1 MIVSSIIFVAFLA
14 LVLSER
20 MQRTIS
26 AVAGAAIMIVAG
38 LIFGFYTEEQAVEA
52 IDLHT
57 IGLLLGM
64 MLLVA
69 MLQPTGFFEYVAI
82 QTGRLSRGRPVVLF
96 ILLGSVTTILSMFL
110 DNVTTV
116 VLMAPVTILISE
128 VLGISA
134 LPYLISVAI
143 LSNTGG
149 AGTLVGDPPNVLIG
163 SAARLSF
170 NDFLTHS
177 LPIVAVVWFVVLG
190 LLLFLFRPQLQQTPA
205 NAGAILKLDP
215 SKALDHPKTALR
227 VLIVLLVAVFFFFI
241 HHIIE
246 VSPALI
252 ALVASAVAMVWI
264 RPDMHA
270 LVEHVEWNVLIFFVA
285 LFVMVGGLEA
295 AGVLEAIADFLASF
309 ENVPQV
315 WQGIGLIWGVAILSA
330 IVDNIPITIAMIP
343 VINGL
348 EAAGMNVNAFWWAL
362 VFGAGFGGNATIIG
376 STANVV
382 VVSLSERT
390 RHPITS
396 PMWSR
401 YGIPVMIVACLV
413 ASVLYFLLFPY
424 LSR

>member
-1 MIVSSIIFVAFLA
+1 MIIASVIFIGFLI

-20 MQRTIS
+20 MQRVIA
-26 AVAGAAIMIVAG
+26 AVAGAAIMVVAG
-38 LIFGFYTEEQAVEA
+38 TIIGFYSEEQAVEA
-52 IDLHT
+52 VDLFT

-69 MLQPTGFFEYVAI
+69 MLQPTGFFEYIAI
-82 QTGRLSRGRPVVLF
+82 QAGRLSRGRPVVLF
-96 ILLGSVTTILSMFL
+96 ILLGTVTTVLSMFL

-128 VLGISA
+128 VLGISP

-163 SAARLSF
+163 SAARLTF

-177 LPIVAVVWFVVLG
+177 LPIVLVVWFVVLG
-190 LLLFLFRPQLQQTPA
+190 VLLILFRSQLRKTPA
-205 NAGAILKLDP
+205 NAGAIMQLDP
-215 SKALDHPKTALR
+215 AKALDHPKTARR

-252 ALVASAVAMVWI
+252 ALTAAAAAMVWV
-264 RPDMHA
+264 RPNMHQ

-295 AGVLEAIADFLASF
+295 AGVLETIANFLVSF
-309 ENVPQV
+309 QGIPLV
-315 WQGIGLIWGVAILSA
+315 WQGIGLIWIVAILSA

-348 EAAGMNVNAFWWAL
+348 AAAGVNVNPFWWAL

-382 VVSLSERT
+382 VVTISEKTRT
-390 RHPITS
+390 PITS
-396 PMWSR
+396 PVWSR
-401 YGIPVMIVACLV
+401 YGIPAMLVACAV

-424 LSR
+424 LSQ

>member
-1 MIVSSIIFVAFLA
+1 
-14 LVLSER
+14 
-20 MQRTIS
+20 MQRVIA
-26 AVAGAAIMIVAG
+26 AVAGAAIMVVAG
-38 LIFGFYTEEQAVEA
+38 VIIGFYSEEQAVEA
-52 IDLHT
+52 VDLFT

-69 MLQPTGFFEYVAI
+69 MLQPTGFFEYIAI
-82 QTGRLSRGRPVVLF
+82 QAGRLSRGRPVVLF
-96 ILLGSVTTILSMFL
+96 ILLGTVTTVLSMFL

-128 VLGISA
+128 VLGISP

-163 SAARLSF
+163 SAARLTF

-177 LPIVAVVWFVVLG
+177 LPIVLVVWFVVLG
-190 LLLFLFRPQLQQTPA
+190 LLLVLFRSELRKTPA
-205 NAGAILKLDP
+205 NAGAIMQLDP
-215 SKALDHPKTALR
+215 AKALDHPKTARR

-252 ALVASAVAMVWI
+252 ALTAAAVAMVWV
-264 RPDMHA
+264 RPDMHE

-295 AGVLEAIADFLASF
+295 AGVLETIANFLVSF
-309 ENVPQV
+309 QSIPLV
-315 WQGIGLIWGVAILSA
+315 WQGIGLIWIVAILSA

-348 EAAGMNVNAFWWAL
+348 AAAGMNVNPFWWAL

-376 STANVV
+376 STANIVV
-382 VVSLSERT
+382 ATISEKTRT
-390 RHPITS
+390 PITS

-401 YGIPVMIVACLV
+401 YGIPAMLVACAV

-424 LSR
+424 LSQ

>member
-1 MIVSSIIFVAFLA
+1 MIIASVIFIGFLI

-20 MQRTIS
+20 MQRVIA
-26 AVAGAAIMIVAG
+26 AVAGAAIMVVAG
-38 LIFGFYTEEQAVEA
+38 VIIGFYSEEQAVEA
-52 IDLHT
+52 VDLFT

-69 MLQPTGFFEYVAI
+69 MLQPTGFFEYIAI
-82 QTGRLSRGRPVVLF
+82 QAGRLSRGRPVVLF
-96 ILLGSVTTILSMFL
+96 ILLGTVTTVLSMFL

-128 VLGISA
+128 VLGISP

-163 SAARLSF
+163 SAARLTF
-170 NDFLTHS
+170 NDFLTHA
-177 LPIVAVVWFVVLG
+177 LPIVLVVWFVVLG
-190 LLLFLFRPQLQQTPA
+190 LLLILFRSELHKTPA
-205 NAGAILKLDP
+205 NAGAIMQLDP
-215 SKALDHPKTALR
+215 AKALDHPKTARR

-241 HHIIE
+241 HHILE

-252 ALVASAVAMVWI
+252 ALTAAAAAMVWV
-264 RPDMHA
+264 RPNMHE

-295 AGVLEAIADFLASF
+295 AGVLETIANFLVSF
-309 ENVPQV
+309 QSIPLV
-315 WQGIGLIWGVAILSA
+315 WQGIGLIWVVAILSA

-348 EAAGMNVNAFWWAL
+348 AAAGMNVNPFWWAL

-382 VVSLSERT
+382 VVTISEKT
-390 RHPITS
+390 RAPITS
-396 PMWSR
+396 LVWSR
-401 YGIPVMIVACLV
+401 YGIPAMLVACAV

-424 LSR
+424 LSQ